1 MEDMDYESTIT
12 VDSKV
17 LPGVRVTVRRMSFG
31 RRLELTRQ
39 VKQLLSRLEFLAA
52 GEASAAE
59 EVEAALAASEIDRVY
74 VGWGLAGVEGL
85 EIDGRP
91 ATAELLLDAG
101 PESLVAEA
109 LALIRREAGL
119 SEEERKN
126 FESHSISAKENRPDG
141 NATNAAA

>member
-1 MEDMDYESTIT
+1 
-12 VDSKV
+12 
-17 LPGVRVTVRRMSFG
+17 
-31 RRLELTRQ
+31 
-39 VKQLLSRLEFLAA
+39 
-52 GEASAAE
+52 
-59 EVEAALAASEIDRVY
+59 VEAALAASEIDRVY
-74 VGWGLAGVEGL
+74 VSWGLAGVEGL

-101 PESLVAEA
+101 PESLVSEA

-126 FESHSISAKENRPDG
+126 FESHSTSAKENRPAG

>member
-1 MEDMDYESTIT
+1 MDYESTIT
-12 VDSKV
+12 VESKV

-52 GEASAAE
+52 GETSAAE

-101 PESLVAEA
+101 PESLVSEA

>member
-1 MEDMDYESTIT
+1 MDYESTIT
-12 VDSKV
+12 VESKA

-52 GEASAAE
+52 GEATAAE
-59 EVEAALAASEIDRVY
+59 EVAAALAASEIDRVY
-74 VGWGLAGVEGL
+74 VSWGLAGVEGL

-101 PESLVAEA
+101 PESLVSEA

-126 FESHSISAKENRPDG
+126 FESHSTSAKENRPAG